1 MTRVPCF
8 SLSSSKFRQ
17 ALARARLII
26 PAFETAALAQPRPHS
41 RFGEP
46 GSGAFRRFSRILQ
59 VSLQLVFFKIPY
71 KESPKQPI
79 CQMEI

>member
-17 ALARARLII
+17 ALARARLSNS
-26 PAFETAALAQPRPHS
+26 ALKQQLMLSRDRTRALASEERC
-41 RFGEP
+41 
-46 GSGAFRRFSRILQ
+46 FRRFSRNLQ